1 MWLIRDSIVLPKV
14 LTSII
19 FKGAKETVIAELEE
33 EVGKAARQLSEL
45 QVLQEQTFAEIS
57 SDIEALKQLIFEAV
71 ENTLNIYREH
81 TMIAYI
87 QKNAKVKI
95 EIQKAKSTVEQEI
108 ERVDSSELSDSQA
121 IIIGLNATFNE
132 PRLFEQTCQDYI
144 ENYFLMQASMKEN
157 DSLKCAQKMINT
169 VEPWNSKMCIKQNRY
184 VNMIAS
190 RSIRKAV

>member
-1 MWLIRDSIVLPKV
+1 M